1 MKSELNIASNDP
13 VFSVSTA
20 AKLLEMSVHTLRK
33 YENEGLILPF
43 KKDSGQRLY
52 SQDDL
57 TRIECIRNAVTE
69 KKISINGIKTLYSII
84 PCWQII
90 NCLDEERKNCI
101 AYKEDSK
108 PCWAYDHKSGTCSS
122 NECRVCPVYVELAGC
137 GNVKDIIKKLSR
149 SNKYE

>member
-1 MKSELNIASNDP
+1 LKSELNIESNNP
-13 VFSVSTA
+13 VFSISTA

-33 YENEGLILPF
+33 YEHEGLVLPF

-69 KKISINGIKTLYSII
+69 KKISINGIKTIYSII
-84 PCWQII
+84 PCWEII
-90 NCLDEERKNCI
+90 NCSDDERNNCP

-108 PCWAYDHKSGTCSS
+108 PCWAYNHKTGICST
-122 NECRVCPVYVELAGC
+122 NECRVCPVYADLTSC
-137 GNVKDIIKKLSR
+137 GNVKNIIKKLSLDH
-149 SNKYE
+149 NYE